1 MLGAVSGLIGAIF
14 LGPRIGR
21 FDPGTDRDE
30 FAPHNTGLVCLGTL
44 ILWFGW

>member
-1 MLGAVSGLIGAIF
+1 VGAQF

-21 FDPGTDRDE
+21 FDPATPKDE
-30 FAPHNTGLVCLGTL
+30 FMPHNTGLVCLGTL